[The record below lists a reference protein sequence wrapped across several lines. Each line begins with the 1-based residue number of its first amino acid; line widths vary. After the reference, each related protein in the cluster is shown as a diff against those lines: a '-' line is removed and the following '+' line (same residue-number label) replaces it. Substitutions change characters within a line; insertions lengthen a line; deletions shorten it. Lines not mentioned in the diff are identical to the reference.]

1 MHVSIQRVAAI
12 VRPASLSK
20 PAVSDFRARGVEI
33 RTGDLNDGVE
43 SLKQTLNGADILV
56 CVVVAWEVGSQRDII
71 RAAKEV
77 GVQRV
82 VPCDFGTPGAKGV
95 RALFDE
101 VRCMAPVTPAPLRLA
116 ILLLLCPTC
125 AR

>member
-1 MHVSIQRVAAI
+1 M
-12 VRPASLSK
+12 
-20 PAVSDFRARGVEI
+20 
-33 RTGDLNDGVE
+33 
-43 SLKQTLNGADILV
+43 DILV
-56 CVVVAWEVGSQRDII
+56 SAVVAWVIREQRDII

-101 VRCMAPVTPAPLRLA
+101 VSCMPPLPPFRIA
-116 ILLLLCPTC
+116 ILALLCMCPAC
-125 AR
+125 PR